1 MPEAKSP
8 FRPPRRRS
16 PLALLVFPVLA
27 ALALATP
34 PPAAARTECVWTG
47 VQRIVAIGDLH
58 GDYDHFVRLL
68 RGSDLVDGDDHWIGG
83 KSHLV
88 QMGDVMDRGDE
99 ARKILDLIR
108 ALEKEAAAAGGM
120 VHFILGNHEEM
131 NLMNRSTQYPGY
143 VTAAQFKSFLSKE
156 IIAAEEKRAKGRVSD
171 SRWEELMA
179 DPDTDASKDYFR
191 NFVELYGHW
200 LAEHNVVIKIND
212 TVFVHGGLTE
222 SFAGMGL
229 EAINNLYRSEVQ
241 RLLRG
246 EEFRPRILFVPA
258 GPLWN
263 RDMASTDENRE
274 YKAHVDRILEL
285 VGAKR
290 VVVAHTPTAFQG
302 RDKDLVRYD
311 GKVWVIDTGIS
322 SVFHGRVWAIL
333 IENGEVSIIRRD

>member
-1 MPEAKSP
+1 MKSP
-8 FRPPRRRS
+8 SAQPKRRS
-16 PLALLVFPVLA
+16 PLALLVLIVLA
-27 ALALATP
+27 ALFLAAP

-58 GDYDHFVRLL
+58 GDYDHFFRLL
-68 RGSDLVDGDDHWIGG
+68 RGSDLVDGDGHWTGG

-99 ARKILDLIR
+99 ARAILDLIKK
-108 ALEKEAAAAGGM
+108 LEKEAAAAGGM
-120 VHFILGNHEEM
+120 VHMLLGNHEEM

-156 IIAAEEKRAKGRVSD
+156 IIAAEEKRAGGRVSD
-171 SRWEELMA
+171 SRWEKLLA
-179 DPDTDASKDYFR
+179 DPDTDAARDYFR
-191 NFVELYGHW
+191 NFIELYGDW

-222 SFAGMGL
+222 SFAGLGL
-229 EAINNLYRSEVQ
+229 EAINNLYRSELH
-241 RLLRG
+241 RLFRG

-302 RDKDLVRYD
+302 HLEDLVRYG

-322 SVFHGRVWAIL
+322 SVFHGRVWALL
-333 IENGEVSIIRRD
+333 IENGEVSVIRRD